1 MKKKFLILSLCFTII
16 FTSINYKKSYAFDGG
31 VVSVPMAATILTLA
45 TASGVIINNSDDL
58 YDICNVFYN
67 NYRDNWDYVQDV
79 FNTCVSIGLNGVVS
93 VGKDFAQMVTSS
105 LDSIFLGSTSDINL
119 INGLPLYPNYIK
131 LSLPTSEHT
140 EDNPLTY
147 GTGIMAKS
155 IYGSEGFVRI
165 NSYSRND
172 SSNPYAVSVMI
183 GQDGGT
189 RFLGNLATS
198 VKVSLDIWDSSSGR
212 YCLNINGMK
221 YSAPI
226 FTTSDYRYSLPYS
239 PSYDSSNLKDKES
252 YDIYVPG
259 SLDSLVGGNLGY
271 NDVLHNGIFDPP
283 YDLPIGGVVSIPGV
297 SDPTIDVDD
306 SISFPTVGDVPDVDV
321 PDVDVPVDTP
331 FANITEYIIG
341 LVVPADSYWTDTFG
355 GLYNNFT
362 SSFPMVDMDNFNNLV
377 TGEKKFPNID
387 INIMGVTGRV
397 VNGDVVNSIVEWLRP
412 IIAGFMMLC
421 LMLFNYRKIYKTIR
435 GVEPFQGIAQGTS
448 DFRTGISEYNY
459 MGTGLSKSDYEA
471 NEMELA
477 KALHDHYQ
485 DTGKTYKVRI

>member
-1 MKKKFLILSLCFTII
+1 MKRKFLILTLCFTLI

-45 TASGVIINNSDDL
+45 AASGVIINNSEDL

-105 LDSIFLGSTSDINL
+105 LDSIFLTSTSDINL
-119 INGLPLYPNYIK
+119 INGLPFYPNYIE
-131 LSLPTSEHT
+131 LHLPTSEHT
-140 EDNPLTY
+140 EDNPLIY
-147 GTGIMAKS
+147 STGIMAKTV
-155 IYGSEGFVRI
+155 YGYEGFVRI

-172 SSNPYAVSVMI
+172 SSSPYAVSVMI
-183 GQDGGT
+183 DKDGGT

-198 VKVSLDIWDSSSGR
+198 IKVSLDIWDSSNGR

-271 NDVLHNGIFDPP
+271 NDVVHNGTLNPP
-283 YDLPIGGVVSIPGV
+283 YDLPIGGSVSIPVV
-297 SDPTIDVDD
+297 SNPTIDVDD

-321 PDVDVPVDTP
+321 PDVDVPDQDT
-331 FANITEYIIG
+331 I
-341 LVVPADSYWTDTFG
+341 VP
-355 GLYNNFT
+355 
-362 SSFPMVDMDNFNNLV
+362 SFPSFGDSLDFSPMYLTNV
-377 TGEKKFPNID
+377 TEKFPFSLPWDIGRLIQKFDVEPVAPIFDVPIVSETITID
-387 INIMGVTGRV
+387 LTEFSELA
-397 VNGDVVNSIVEWLRP
+397 SIVRFFVL
-412 IIAGFMMLC
+412 IGFILS
-421 LMLFNYRKIYKTIR
+421 LIF
-435 GVEPFQGIAQGTS
+435 
-448 DFRTGISEYNY
+448 ISTKLL
-459 MGTGLSKSDYEA
+459 G
-471 NEMELA
+471 
-477 KALHDHYQ
+477 
-485 DTGKTYKVRI
+485 